1 MNKQVEFSEIEFYE
15 QEYKITTSLNF
26 EEKKKAYRL
35 RHDVFA
41 NELKWVS
48 PQTGDFDVDVY
59 DTEGMV
65 YVSVYDKSHKV
76 IAHLRITRPDKT
88 FMMEEVFAILLEDN
102 PIGKTKESIEVS
114 RVCTDINAR
123 SLKIST
129 SCGETPLSLLLYKG
143 LFLWCERNVI
153 SKMFMVVE
161 RKLYRLLRMTGFPC
175 KMIGESTMPDGVS
188 ATALYIDWREFK
200 LINMEKRK
208 EFYKWFSSYEEQKL
222 DMVA

>member
-1 MNKQVEFSEIEFYE
+1 MNSQTHFSDVEFYE
-15 QEYKITTSLNF
+15 QGYRITTSLNF
-26 EEKKKAYRL
+26 QEKKQAYRL

-65 YVSVYDKSHKV
+65 YVSVYDKTDKV

-88 FMMEEVFAILLEDN
+88 FMMEEVFAMLLKEN
-102 PIGKTKESIEVS
+102 PIVKTKGSIEVS
-114 RVCTDINAR
+114 RVCTDIETR

-143 LFLWCERNVI
+143 LFLWCENNGM

-161 RKLYRLLRMTGFPC
+161 KKLYRLLRMTGFPC

-188 ATALYIDWREFK
+188 AVALYIDWREFK

-208 EFYKWFSSYEEQKL
+208 AFYNWFSSYEENQL
-222 DMVA
+222 DEAA